1 MNNRS
6 NCNFLYIIYISI
18 IIYNLIFQ
26 IKPAGANIYKVE
38 NVQIIEP
45 YNLEF
50 KKEKVIDQAFL
61 IAFKTLITMIINSN
75 DLSKINFKEI
85 TNVKPMIDSF
95 SITDEK
101 FSNNQYI
108 AKFNILFDKESIFD
122 YLNQKNILSSLPIR
136 KNILFIPVYINLDN
150 DEHYM
155 FNQNN
160 FYNYWNKN
168 EKNFFLLKYLL
179 PSEDIEEFNLI
190 NKNIKNIEN
199 YDFQEILKKYD
210 YEDYIIAI
218 FFFSKNNLKVLS
230 KINLNNE
237 FSIINSN
244 FKNVNIKMNNFHD
257 DIIFKMK
264 SIYENK
270 WKSINKINTSIKL
283 KIYVSVNSKKYNLI
297 NRFENQLNKSNLVS
311 KYSIIKITNKKTIY
325 KIIYNNSPDR
335 FIKNFRN
342 KNFKINTNNN
352 IWDLN

>member
-6 NCNFLYIIYISI
+6 NYNFLYIIYVTI

-26 IKPAGANIYKVE
+26 IKPASANIYKVE

-61 IAFKTLITMIINSN
+61 IAFKTLITMIIDSN

-136 KNILFIPVYINLDN
+136 KNILFIPVYINLDK

-160 FYNYWNKN
+160 FYNYWNKK

-270 WKSINKINTSIKL
+270 
-283 KIYVSVNSKKYNLI
+283 Y
-297 NRFENQLNKSNLVS
+297 LN
-311 KYSIIKITNKKTIY
+311 
-325 KIIYNNSPDR
+325 
-335 FIKNFRN
+335 
-342 KNFKINTNNN
+342 
-352 IWDLN
+352 